1 MEHFLDFAG
10 WWTAERT
17 NVLINATIA
26 LIALVSLLV
35 ARRSLR
41 LNRQISINANRP
53 MMMAEVL
60 MPDYAKET
68 LRLMVSNRGKSVAKN
83 VKVSF
88 DPDLPNTT
96 GQNEATGRGSHYSPI
111 RRVKSIFSNTV
122 FSTWV
127 PGHQVD
133 VAYWLQPE
141 GKLLD
146 GDSISDSAEG
156 VPGIMFAL
164 LEYDDELN
172 NHYSERFELN
182 VRSVIGSDF
191 RTNSIT
197 TNGKLNFEKQLSRD
211 IQENNRMLGRISR
224 KL

>member
-1 MEHFLDFAG
+1 M
-10 WWTAERT
+10 
-17 NVLINATIA
+17 
-26 LIALVSLLV
+26 
-35 ARRSLR
+35 
-41 LNRQISINANRP
+41 
-53 MMMAEVL
+53 
-60 MPDYAKET
+60 
-68 LRLMVSNRGKSVAKN
+68 
-83 VKVSF
+83 
-88 DPDLPNTT
+88 
-96 GQNEATGRGSHYSPI
+96 
-111 RRVKSIFSNTV
+111 
-122 FSTWV
+122 
-127 PGHQVD
+127 
-133 VAYWLQPE
+133 
-141 GKLLD
+141 D

-156 VPGIMFAL
+156 VPGIMFAI

>member
-10 WWTAERT
+10 WWTTERT
-17 NVLINATIA
+17 SVLINASIA

-41 LNRQISINANRP
+41 LNRQININANRP
-53 MMMAEVL
+53 MMMAQIL

-83 VKVSF
+83 VKVTF
-88 DPDLPNTT
+88 EPDLPSTT
-96 GQNEATGRGSHYSPI
+96 EQNGAAAGGFHYSPV

-133 VAYWLQPE
+133 VAYWLQPDE
-141 GKLLD
+141 KILD
-146 GDSISDSAEG
+146 GNLISNSAEG
-156 VPGIMFAL
+156 VPAKLFVL

-172 NHYSERFELN
+172 NHYSEHFELN
-182 VRSVIGSDF
+182 IRSVIGSDF
-191 RTNSIT
+191 RTNST
-197 TNGKLNFEKQLSRD
+197 STNGQFNFEKQLSKD

>member
-1 MEHFLDFAG
+1 MEHFLDFAS

-53 MMMAEVL
+53 MMMAEIL

-96 GQNEATGRGSHYSPI
+96 GQNEATAVGSHYSPI